1 MNDYIMDLK
10 TWDIKMLRV
19 ENVRYKNSRV
29 DTVNNNVL
37 ELRK

>member
-1 MNDYIMDLK
+1 MNDYMIDLS
-10 TWDIKMLRV
+10 TWDIKILRV

>member
-1 MNDYIMDLK
+1 MDLI

-29 DTVNNNVL
+29 DTVNHNVL